1 MWKEKTMSNGGLS
14 G

>member
-1 MWKEKTMSNGGLS
+1 MSNGGLS